1 MSDNVSDAV
10 GDALRSVMLF
20 LPKAVAFLAIL
31 VAGWLIAKA
40 VLKIVEKVLERVGFD
55 RAVERGGIR
64 RALNRSRYDASDIVA
79 KLVYYAVL
87 LLTLQLAF
95 GIWGPNPISD
105 LITAVVA
112 WLPRAFVAIVI
123 VVVAAA
129 IANAVKDIIGGAL
142 GGLSYGRALA
152 GIASVFILGLG
163 VIAALNQI
171 GVATA
176 VTTPVLIAVL
186 ATVGGILVVG
196 VGGGLIRPMQ
206 NRWESW
212 LTRAEQESQLIATHA
227 RAYRASRAEA
237 EAEAA
242 RAEAARA
249 EAARAEA
256 ARAEAARAEAARAE
270 AEAARSAAARAD
282 ADRASAVGRPF
293 AAGSTSAT
301 TLPSDAD
308 ATQVTTRSS
317 DSDATQVV
325 PRPSD
330 ADATPVASR
339 QSDPEVTQVVTRP
352 SDADAAQVTPHLSD
366 PEATQ
371 VVTRPSD
378 PDATPAR
385 SSTDDTTQ
393 VVARTDV
400 DAAGAREA
408 TDDTT
413 QVVGPRRDGD
423 TTQVISGGAVPGQR
437 TSDDSE
443 ATTVIPPV
451 DPDRR

>member
-64 RALNRSRYDASDIVA
+64 RALSRSRYDASDIVA
-79 KLVYYAVL
+79 KLVYYGVL

-129 IANAVKDIIGGAL
+129 IANAVKDIISGAL
-142 GGLSYGRALA
+142 GGLSYGRVLA

-206 NRWESW
+206 SRWEAW
-212 LTRAEQESQLIATHA
+212 LTRAEQESALIATHA
-227 RAYRASRAEA
+227 RAYQASRREA
-237 EAEAA
+237 EAELA
-242 RAEAARA
+242 RAAATRPDPVATPTPTRSTDPEATQMVSRPTDPDATQVT
-249 EAARAEA
+249 
-256 ARAEAARAEAARAE
+256 
-270 AEAARSAAARAD
+270 ARSVD
-282 ADRASAVGRPF
+282 P
-293 AAGSTSAT
+293 
-301 TLPSDAD
+301 D
-308 ATQVTTRSS
+308 ATQVTTRS
-317 DSDATQVV
+317 
-325 PRPSD
+325 
-330 ADATPVASR
+330 
-339 QSDPEVTQVVTRP
+339 
-352 SDADAAQVTPHLSD
+352 SD

-371 VVTRPSD
+371 VVTRPAD
-378 PDATPAR
+378 PDATQVVR

-393 VVARTDV
+393 VVAR
-400 DAAGAREA
+400 DAPAVGVPARESVE
-408 TDDTT
+408 DTT
-413 QVVGPRRDGD
+413 QVVARPADPDATQVVGPGREAD
-423 TTQVISGGAVPGQR
+423 TTQVISGGIVPGQR
-437 TSDDSE
+437 SSDDSDT
-443 ATTVIPPV
+443 TTVIPPV
-451 DPDRR
+451 DPNRR

>member
-20 LPKAVAFLAIL
+20 LPKAVAFVAIL

-152 GIASVFILGLG
+152 GITSVFILALG

-206 NRWESW
+206 SRWESW
-212 LTRAEQESQLIATHA
+212 LTRAEQESHLIATHA

-242 RAEAARA
+242 RAEAK
-249 EAARAEA
+249 
-256 ARAEAARAEAARAE
+256 
-270 AEAARSAAARAD
+270 AARSAAARAD
-282 ADRASAVGRPF
+282 ADRTSAVGHPF
-293 AAGSTSAT
+293 ESGNTSVT
-301 TLPSDAD
+301 TLSSDAD
-308 ATQVTTRSS
+308 TTQVTPRQS
-317 DSDATQVV
+317 DPDATQVV
-325 PRPSD
+325 TRPSD
-330 ADATPVASR
+330 ADVTQVTPR

-352 SDADAAQVTPHLSD
+352 SDAD
-366 PEATQ
+366 
-371 VVTRPSD
+371 
-378 PDATPAR
+378 
-385 SSTDDTTQ
+385 
-393 VVARTDV
+393 
-400 DAAGAREA
+400 
-408 TDDTT
+408 TT
-413 QVVGPRRDGD
+413 QVVGPHRDAD

-437 TSDDSE
+437 TSDDSA

-451 DPDRR
+451 DPERR

>member
-64 RALNRSRYDASDIVA
+64 RALSRSRYDASDIVA

-87 LLTLQLAF
+87 LFTLQLAF

-105 LITAVVA
+105 LLGAVIS

-129 IANAVKDIIGGAL
+129 IANAVKDIISGAL
-142 GGLSYGRALA
+142 GGLSYGRVLA
-152 GIASVFILGLG
+152 TIASVFILGLG

-176 VTTPVLIAVL
+176 VTTPVLVAVL
-186 ATVGGILVVG
+186 ATIGGILVVG

-206 NRWESW
+206 SRWESW
-212 LTRAEQESQLIATHA
+212 LTRAEQESQLIAEHA
-227 RAYRASRAEA
+227 QAYRAGRRDAEA
-237 EAEAA
+237 ELARASTTTSGAEATQ
-242 RAEAARA
+242 
-249 EAARAEA
+249 
-256 ARAEAARAEAARAE
+256 
-270 AEAARSAAARAD
+270 
-282 ADRASAVGRPF
+282 VVTRP
-293 AAGSTSAT
+293 A
-301 TLPSDAD
+301 DAD
-308 ATQVTTRSS
+308 ATQVVTRPT
-317 DSDATQVV
+317 DPEATQVV
-325 PRPSD
+325 HFPASS
-330 ADATPVASR
+330 DATPVVGAG
-339 QSDPEVTQVVTRP
+339 
-352 SDADAAQVTPHLSD
+352 AD

-371 VVTRPSD
+371 VVTGGIDRP
-378 PDATPAR
+378 
-385 SSTDDTTQ
+385 
-393 VVARTDV
+393 
-400 DAAGAREA
+400 
-408 TDDTT
+408 
-413 QVVGPRRDGD
+413 
-423 TTQVISGGAVPGQR
+423 VPGQR

-443 ATTVIPPV
+443 TTTVIPPV
-451 DPDRR
+451 DRR

>member
-20 LPKAVAFLAIL
+20 VPKAVAFLAIL

-55 RAVERGGIR
+55 RAVERGGVR
-64 RALNRSRYDASDIVA
+64 RALSRSRYDASDIVA

-87 LLTLQLAF
+87 LFTLQLAF

-105 LITAVVA
+105 LLGAVIS

-129 IANAVKDIIGGAL
+129 IANAVKDIISGAL
-142 GGLSYGRALA
+142 SGLSYGRVLA
-152 GIASVFILGLG
+152 NIASVFILGLG

-206 NRWESW
+206 SRWEGW
-212 LTRAEQESQLIATHA
+212 LTRAERESQLIASHA
-227 RAYRASRAEA
+227 RAYRDGRRDAEA
-237 EAEAA
+237 EQA
-242 RAEAARA
+242 RLSR
-249 EAARAEA
+249 
-256 ARAEAARAEAARAE
+256 
-270 AEAARSAAARAD
+270 
-282 ADRASAVGRPF
+282 
-293 AAGSTSAT
+293 
-301 TLPSDAD
+301 
-308 ATQVTTRSS
+308 VTTGPAAES
-317 DSDATQVV
+317 
-325 PRPSD
+325 
-330 ADATPVASR
+330 
-339 QSDPEVTQVVTRP
+339 TRP
-352 SDADAAQVTPHLSD
+352 STVATD

-371 VVTRPSD
+371 VVTRPAD
-378 PDATPAR
+378 PEATQVVTRPVGHDA
-385 SSTDDTTQ
+385 DTTQ
-393 VVARTDV
+393 VTRPV
-400 DAAGAREA
+400 DHDA
-408 TDDTT
+408 DTT
-413 QVVGPRRDGD
+413 QVVGRGDAD
-423 TTQVISGGAVPGQR
+423 TTQVVSAGGAVPGQR

-443 ATTVIPPV
+443 ATTVIPPF
-451 DPDRR
+451 DPNRR

>member
-10 GDALRSVMLF
+10 GAALRSVMLF

-64 RALNRSRYDASDIVA
+64 RALSRSRYDASDIVA
-79 KLVYYAVL
+79 KLVYYGVL

-129 IANAVKDIIGGAL
+129 IANAVKDIISGAL
-142 GGLSYGRALA
+142 GGLSYGRVLA

-206 NRWESW
+206 SRWEAW
-212 LTRAEQESQLIATHA
+212 LTRAEQESALIATHA
-227 RAYRASRAEA
+227 RAYQASREA
-237 EAEAA
+237 EAEL
-242 RAEAARA
+242 
-249 EAARAEA
+249 
-256 ARAEAARAEAARAE
+256 
-270 AEAARSAAARAD
+270 ARSAATRPDPVATPAPARSTDPEATQI
-282 ADRASAVGRPF
+282 VTRPTDPNPTQ
-293 AAGSTSAT
+293 GT
-301 TLPSDAD
+301 TRPVDAD

-317 DSDATQVV
+317 EPD
-325 PRPSD
+325 
-330 ADATPVASR
+330 
-339 QSDPEVTQVVTRP
+339 VTQVTTRP
-352 SDADAAQVTPHLSD
+352 SD

-371 VVTRPSD
+371 VVTRPTD
-378 PDATPAR
+378 PEATQVVRA
-385 SSTDDTTQ
+385 STDDTTQ
-393 VVARTDV
+393 VVAGHTPAV
-400 DAAGAREA
+400 SVPARQSAE
-408 TDDTT
+408 DTT
-413 QVVGPRRDGD
+413 QVVARPADADATQVVGPGREAD
-423 TTQVISGGAVPGQR
+423 TTQVISGGTVPGQR

-451 DPDRR
+451 DPNRR